1 MDEIW
6 KSIPEYENIYE
17 VSNLGRVRTAEGKT
31 TESMRHGT
39 RVWNQRILKQKT
51 DKGGYKRVT
60 LWKNKSGKDFLVHRL
75 VGFAFIPRI
84 KSKEFINHKDG
95 NPSNN
100 YVENLEWCNS
110 LENSRHAFI
119 NRLVKTPDPVVL
131 LNLNTGEPKYFYSK
145 AEASR
150 FLGRNSGYVSG
161 LLKQKKSE
169 VDNYEIFVKGG
180 NSR

>member
-6 KSIPEYENIYE
+6 KSIHEYENIYE

-39 RVWNQRILKQKT
+39 RHWKQRVLKQKI
-51 DKGGYKRVT
+51 DKNGYKRVT
-60 LWKNKSGKDFLVHRL
+60 LWKNKKSKDFLVHRL
-75 VGFAFIPRI
+75 VALNFLPKLKG
-84 KSKEFINHKDG
+84 KEFVNHIDG
-95 NPSNN
+95 TPSNN
-100 YVENLEWCNS
+100 RVENLEWCTS
-110 LENSRHAFI
+110 RENLIHAFV
-119 NRLVKTPDPVVL
+119 NKLNQSPDPIIL
-131 LNLNTGEPKYFYSK
+131 FDRINNKTLYFYSK

-150 FLGRNSGYVSG
+150 FLDRNPGYVSG

-180 NSR
+180 NSQ